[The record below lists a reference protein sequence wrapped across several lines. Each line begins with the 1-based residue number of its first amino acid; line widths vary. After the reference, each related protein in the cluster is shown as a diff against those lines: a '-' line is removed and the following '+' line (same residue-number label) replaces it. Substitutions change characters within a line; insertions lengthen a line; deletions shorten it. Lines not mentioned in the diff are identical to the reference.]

1 MTAPY
6 SVDLRERVVEL
17 KLTGEYTNQEIADI
31 FIIGITS
38 VKEYVRKFK
47 NGESLVPEKPGGRKP
62 SLTEVD
68 KKLIASYVKN
78 RPDATLQDYRDQLES
93 DTGTDVTIQS
103 IHGII
108 KNLDISF
115 KKKVTMRKS
124 KIDQTLKK
132 SEKTLSALWGK

>member
-17 KLTGEYTNQEIADI
+17 KLTGQYTNQEIADI
-31 FIIGITS
+31 FMIGITS

-47 NGESLVPEKPGGRKP
+47 NGESLVPEKPGGRNP

-78 RPDATLQDYRDQLES
+78 NPDATLQDYRDQLES
-93 DTGTDVTIQS
+93 DTGTNVTIQS
-103 IHGII
+103 IHGVI
-108 KNLDISF
+108 KSLKISF
-115 KKKVTMRKS
+115 KKKASMHKS
-124 KIDQTLKK
+124 KNEQTLKK
-132 SEKTLSALWGK
+132 SEKIS